1 MDISTIAG
9 LLIGWGGLIFSIFM
23 EGNFEFHAITAF
35 MNAGAFMLIVCF
47 TAGAVIASFPFE
59 VIKDVPNILKKA
71 FIEEHFNPL
80 DTIKMMVNFATKA
93 RREGLLGLEEDI
105 ASLEDPFLKKGL
117 QLVVDGTEM
126 EMVRNI
132 LEADMASMEERHRT
146 GESVFSSAGGF
157 SPTAGIVGTVAGLV
171 HALASITDAS
181 KLSGAIAMAF
191 IATFYGISF
200 ANIIF
205 LPIGAKLKFRNQ
217 EEVVVR
223 QLMMDGVLS
232 ISAGDNPRIV
242 EEKLKAYL
250 APHVKATLEAAAA
263 AGAEAK

>member
-1 MDISTIAG
+1 LDISTIGG
-9 LLIGWGGLIFSIFM
+9 LALAWGGLILSIFI
-23 EGNFEFHAITAF
+23 EGNFEVHAITAF
-35 MNAGAFMLIVCF
+35 FNLPAFMLIAAF
-47 TAGAVIASFPFE
+47 TGGAVIISYPMA
-59 VIKDVPNILKKA
+59 IMKNVPNILKKA
-71 FIEEHFNPL
+71 FIEDHYNPL

-132 LEADMASMEERHRT
+132 LEADMAAMEERHRT
-146 GESVFSSAGGF
+146 GEGVFSSAGGF
-157 SPTAGIVGTVAGLV
+157 SPTAGIVGTVAGLI

-181 KLSGAIAMAF
+181 KISGAIAVAF
-191 IATFYGISF
+191 LATFYGISF

-205 LPIGAKLKFRNQ
+205 LPLGAKLKFRNQ

-223 QLMMDGVLS
+223 QLMMDGILS

-250 APHVKATLEAAAA
+250 APDLKAQLDAAAA